1 MNKNFFWIID
11 QVDLL
16 NFRVVWAPGLEN
28 LADYFTK
35 HHTAKHHIKVCPYYL
50 HMDNSPRTLTK
61 APSPSRLRGCVEAGF
76 HGYTK
81 QSPLATIAECT
92 VPTSSTYLQAITQG
106 TDRLVNTFSTAN
118 QYLAHTIM
126 AG

>member
-1 MNKNFFWIID
+1 MICNRYLKNGEF
-11 QVDLL
+11 
-16 NFRVVWAPGLEN
+16 NN
-28 LADYFTK
+28 T
-35 HHTAKHHIKVCPYYL
+35 
-50 HMDNSPRTLTK
+50 
-61 APSPSRLRGCVEAGF
+61 VEAGF

-92 VPTSSTYLQAITQG
+92 VPTSSTYLRAITQG

-118 QYLAHTIM
+118 KSLAHIIM